1 MISPFNTPVETGTRV
16 LVILAAAAP
25 VALDINRL
33 VLLDHWLLHSSD
45 FGGPPSLYPSSPIRA
60 GEFGL
65 KRRDLMMGI
74 EVMLRAGLVDVT
86 AQSDGIC
93 YRANASGIGF
103 LGLLET
109 AYVRSLADRAGW
121 LATQLDLIA
130 SDSATRSGLSSSLG
144 HWSTE
149 LTDFDLYFSQPS
161 PINEGDR

>member
-16 LVILAAAAP
+16 LVTLANIEP
-25 VALDINRL
+25 HALDINRL

-45 FGGPPSLYPSSPIRA
+45 FGGPPSLYPSNPIRA

-65 KRRDLMMGI
+65 KRRDLMLGI
-74 EVMLRAGLVDVT
+74 EVMLRAGLIDVT

-93 YRANASGIGF
+93 YRANESGIGF

-109 AYVRSLADRAGW
+109 AYVRSLANRAAW
-121 LATQLDLIA
+121 LATQLNLIA
-130 SDSATRSGLSSSLG
+130 SDSAMRSALASSLG

-149 LTDFDLYFSQPS
+149 LTNSDLNFSHFG
-161 PINEGDR
+161 PILEG